1 MELQTALIKLGEDA
15 FNPKLL
21 PKMSNW
27 ILVGVALSIGL
38 FSTFAVTNVYA
49 QTTQTAETAIV
60 GTALASA
67 GLITAVAT
75 AIGFILDK
83 IKHSKLYS
91 LLTERQRAFIDLASN
106 IVNSLKGTDAGARD
120 NAGLIAILAKMVT
133 SGSPEAKKFIEE
145 NNVKV
150 DEFQKNAEQWKEDF
164 DKLYVELQKLPEE
177 SSSDEIIKAIG
188 AIKKQTIPS
197 DLSTSSTV
205 VFGT

>member
-75 AIGFILDK
+75 AIGF
-83 IKHSKLYS
+83 
-91 LLTERQRAFIDLASN
+91 
-106 IVNSLKGTDAGARD
+106 
-120 NAGLIAILAKMVT
+120 ILAKMVT